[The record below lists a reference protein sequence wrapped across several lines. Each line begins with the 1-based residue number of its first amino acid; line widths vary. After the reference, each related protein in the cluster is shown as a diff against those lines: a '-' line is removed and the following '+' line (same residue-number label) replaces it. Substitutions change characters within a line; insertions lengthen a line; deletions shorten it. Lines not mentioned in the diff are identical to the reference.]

1 MNATAEAR
9 ILRATVPLGSVPAR
23 VGDDLI
29 AHART
34 KPDAIFLAER
44 SGTAWARVSYGEML
58 ERTRRAAAGILARGG
73 STERPV
79 LVCADN
85 GLAHATVAFGALHAG
100 VPYAPISFTLARAD
114 SAGARLRGFIDVLTP
129 SFAFASDPVVVA
141 NLRAAAPEL
150 PIVTHVDALD
160 GDHARADAAFAAT
173 TPDTIAKILFT
184 SGSTGTPKGVITTQ
198 RMLAANT
205 SMYAAAWPFAMDAP
219 VILDWLPWSHCFG
232 GNHNIG
238 MVLRGGGTLYID
250 DGRPVPGAF
259 AATLRNLREIAPT
272 LSFNVPVGWA
282 LLCDALERDDGLAAS
297 FFSRLRLISNAGASL
312 PDTTR
317 ARLEALMR
325 RHASAPVP
333 VVSSWGATETAPLAT
348 GSWGDPMPDHDTIGV
363 PVPGVE
369 IKLAPIDD
377 RFEIRVR
384 GASVTP
390 GYWRNA
396 EATARAFDEDGFY
409 KSGDAV
415 ALRDPRDPGR
425 GIEFRGRIAEN
436 FKLSSGTWVNVG
448 ALRLQLLDALA
459 PYALDVAIAGADRD
473 AIGILIYPSP
483 HAAAPGEIAAAL
495 AAHNAGATGSSTR
508 IARARLL
515 HEAPDRAA
523 GEITDKGSLNQRR
536 ALDHRAAD
544 VARLFAVPTDPA
556 TIVLETGVSA

>member
-1 MNATAEAR
+1 VNVTADAR
-9 ILRATVPLGSVPAR
+9 ILRANVPLGHVPAR
-23 VGDDLI
+23 VGDDLV
-29 AHART
+29 AHAHGRA
-34 KPDAIFLAER
+34 DAIFLAER
-44 SGTAWARVSYGEML
+44 SGEAWARVSYAEML

-73 STERPV
+73 SAERPV
-79 LVCADN
+79 LLCADN
-85 GLAHATVAFGALHAG
+85 GLAHATVGFGALYAG
-100 VPYAPISFTLARAD
+100 VPYAPVSFTLARAD
-114 SAGARLRGFIDVLTP
+114 TSGARLRGFIELLTP
-129 SFAFASDPVVVA
+129 SFAFATDRSVIA
-141 NLRAAAPEL
+141 NLRAAAPDL

-160 GDHARADAAFAAT
+160 GDLARADAAFAAT

-205 SMYAAAWPFAMDAP
+205 SMYAAAWPDVMDAP

-232 GNHNIG
+232 GNHNVG
-238 MVLRGGGTLYID
+238 MILRGGGTLYID

-259 AATLRNLREIAPT
+259 AATLRNLHEIAPT
-272 LSFNVPVGWA
+272 VAFNVPVGWA
-282 LLCDALERDDGLAAS
+282 LVCDALERDAALATS

-312 PDTTR
+312 PDGTR
-317 ARLEALMR
+317 TRLEALMHR
-325 RHASAPVP
+325 YAREPVP

-348 GSWGDPMPDHDTIGV
+348 GSWGDPMPDHDTIGI

-369 IKLAPIDD
+369 IKLAPIGD

-396 EATARAFDEDGFY
+396 EATARAFDDDGFY
-409 KSGDAV
+409 RSGDAV
-415 ALRDPRDPGR
+415 ALRDPQDPGR

-473 AIGILIYPSP
+473 AIGILIYP
-483 HAAAPGEIAAAL
+483 AAQPAPDDAIAGAL
-495 AAHNAGATGSSTR
+495 AAHNARATGSSTR
-508 IARARLL
+508 IARARVLDD
-515 HEAPDRAA
+515 APDRAA

-544 VARLFAVPTDPA
+544 VARLFAAPIDPA
-556 TIVLETGVSA
+556 TIVFETGASA

>member
-1 MNATAEAR
+1 MTLTDAAL
-9 ILRATVPLGSVPAR
+9 ILRAAVPLGAVPAR

-29 AHART
+29 ANART
-34 KPDAIFLAER
+34 RPDHVFLAER
-44 SGTAWARVSYGEML
+44 DGEGWNRLTYGAML
-58 ERTRRAAAGILARGG
+58 AAVRRAGAGVLARGA
-73 STERPV
+73 TRERPV
-79 LVCADN
+79 LLCADN
-85 GLAHATVAFGALHAG
+85 GLAHATVAFGAMHAG
-100 VPYAPISFTLARAD
+100 VPYAPVSYALARAD
-114 SAGARLRGFIDVLTP
+114 RSGARLRGFIDVLTP
-129 SFAFASDPVVVA
+129 AFAFASDPEIVA
-141 NLRAAAPEL
+141 NLRAAAPDL
-150 PIVTHVDALD
+150 RIVTHVDALD
-160 GDHARADAAFAAT
+160 GDPARADAAFAAT

-198 RMLAANT
+198 RMLTANT
-205 SMYAAAWPFAMDAP
+205 SMYAAAWPFVMDAP

-232 GNHNIG
+232 GNHNVG

-259 AATLRNLREIAPT
+259 AATLRNLREIAPV
-272 LSFNVPVGWA
+272 LAFNVPVGWA
-282 LLCDALERDDGLAAS
+282 LLCDALEDDPELAAR
-297 FFSRLRLISNAGASL
+297 FFSKLRLISNAGASL

-317 ARLEALMR
+317 ARLQALML

-333 VVSSWGATETAPLAT
+333 IVSSWGATETAPLAT

-363 PVPGVE
+363 AVPGVE
-369 IKLAPIDD
+369 IKLAPIGD

-396 EATARAFDEDGFY
+396 EATARAFDADGFY

-415 ALRDPRDPGR
+415 ALRDPDDPSR

-448 ALRLQLLDALA
+448 ALRLALLDALA

-473 AIGILIYPSP
+473 AIGVLVYPSA
-483 HAAAPGEIAAAL
+483 HQAPPGAIAEAL
-495 AAHNAGATGSSTR
+495 AAYNAIATGSSSR
-508 IARARLL
+508 IARARVLD
-515 HEAPDRAA
+515 EAPDRAA

-536 ALDHRAAD
+536 ALDHRAAE

-556 TIVLETGVSA
+556 TIVLETGASA

>member
-1 MNATAEAR
+1 MNVTCDAL
-9 ILRATVPLGSVPAR
+9 ILRANVPLGAVPAR
-23 VGDDLI
+23 AGDDLI

-34 KPDAIFLAER
+34 QPDAVFLAER
-44 SGTAWARVSYGEML
+44 SGDGWGRITYGAMLARV
-58 ERTRRAAAGILARGG
+58 RRAAAGILARGG
-73 STERPV
+73 TAERPV

-85 GLAHATVAFGALHAG
+85 GIAHATVGFGALHAG
-100 VPYAPISFTLARAD
+100 VPYAPLSFALARAD
-114 SAGARLRGFIDVLTP
+114 RSGTRLRGFLDLLTP
-129 SFAFASDPVVVA
+129 AFAFASDPEVVA
-141 NLRAAAPEL
+141 NLRAAAPDL

-160 GDHARADAAFAAT
+160 GDGERADAAFAAT
-173 TPDTIAKILFT
+173 GPDTIAKILFT

-205 SMYAAAWPFAMDAP
+205 SMFAAAWPFVMQAP

-232 GNHNIG
+232 GNHNVG

-250 DGRPVPGAF
+250 DGRPIAGAF
-259 AATLRNLREIAPT
+259 AATVRNLREIAPT
-272 LSFNVPVGWA
+272 VAFNVPVGWA
-282 LLCDALERDDGLAAS
+282 LVCDALERDDALAAS
-297 FFSRLRLISNAGASL
+297 FFSRLQLIANAGASL

-317 ARLEALMR
+317 ARLGALMQR
-325 RHASAPVP
+325 FAAAPVP
-333 VVSSWGATETAPLAT
+333 IVSSWGATETAPLAT

-363 PVPGVE
+363 AVPGVE

-377 RFEIRVR
+377 RYEIRVR
-384 GASVTP
+384 GANVTP

-396 EATARAFDEDGFY
+396 QATANAFDADGFY
-409 KSGDAV
+409 KTGDAV
-415 ALRDPRDPGR
+415 ALRDPHDPGR

-473 AIGILIYPSP
+473 AIGILIYPSSHTASP
-483 HAAAPGEIAAAL
+483 DAIAAAL
-495 AAHNAGATGSSTR
+495 ATHNAGAAGGSTR
-508 IARARLL
+508 VARARIL

-523 GEITDKGSLNQRR
+523 GEITDKGSLNQRH

-556 TIVLETGVSA
+556 TIVLETGASA

>member
-1 MNATAEAR
+1 MNVTEAAL
-9 ILRATVPLGSVPAR
+9 ILRAAVPLGAVPAR

-34 KPDAIFLAER
+34 RPDRVFLAER
-44 SGTAWARVSYGEML
+44 DGDDWSRITYGAML
-58 ERTRRAAAGILARGG
+58 AAGRRAGAGILARGG
-73 STERPV
+73 TPERPV
-79 LVCADN
+79 LLCADN
-85 GLAHATVAFGALHAG
+85 GLAHAIVGFGAMHAG
-100 VPYAPISFTLARAD
+100 VPYAPVSYTLARSD
-114 SAGARLRGFIDVLTP
+114 RSGARLRGFIDLLTP
-129 SFAFASDPVVVA
+129 AFAFASDPEVVA
-141 NLRAAAPEL
+141 NLRAVAPDL
-150 PIVTHVDALD
+150 PIVTHIDALA
-160 GDHARADAAFAAT
+160 GDPARADAAFAAT

-198 RMLAANT
+198 RMLTANT
-205 SMYAAAWPFAMDAP
+205 SMYAAAWPLVMDAP

-232 GNHNIG
+232 GNHNVG

-259 AATLRNLREIAPT
+259 AATLRNLREIAPV
-272 LSFNVPVGWA
+272 LAFNVPVGWA
-282 LLCDALERDDGLAAS
+282 LLCDALERDPDLAAR
-297 FFSRLRLISNAGASL
+297 FFSKLRLISNAGASL
-312 PDTTR
+312 PDSTR

-333 VVSSWGATETAPLAT
+333 IVSSWGATETAPLAT

-363 PVPGVE
+363 AVPGVE
-369 IKLAPIDD
+369 IKLAPIGD

-396 EATARAFDEDGFY
+396 EATASAFDADGFY

-415 ALRDPRDPGR
+415 ALRDPLDPGR
-425 GIEFRGRIAEN
+425 GIEFRGRVAEN

-448 ALRLQLLDALA
+448 ALRLAVRDALA
-459 PYALDVAIAGADRD
+459 PYALDVALAGADRD
-473 AIGILIYPSP
+473 AIGVLVYPSAQP
-483 HAAAPGEIAAAL
+483 APPGAIAAAL
-495 AAHNAGATGSSTR
+495 AAHNALATGSSTR
-508 IARARLL
+508 IARARVLD
-515 HEAPDRAA
+515 EAPDRAA

-544 VARLFAVPTDPA
+544 VARLFAIPTDPA
-556 TIVLETGVSA
+556 TIVLETGASA